1 MPNPDIETL
10 FVDHTCDQPITVS
23 ADWLC
28 SLYYSMEM
36 RLFYAQVCHMFHGQI
51 FRPVPRATIP
61 PSLLEWISNPGCV
74 FILNALF
81 YVFWKICFIITTSAN
96 AILSYHFTL
105 FIWKICFEIRF
116 IWIILFN
123 LKPCVSCYFNGPSDS
138 FWSYGKSN
146 CWFWQSFEEVKAVWN
161 LTGGTYE

>member
-1 MPNPDIETL
+1 MGLTRFSHSLNWQHHLCKNAMPNPDIETL

-74 FILNALF
+74 FILNAFFLRF
-81 YVFWKICFIITTSAN
+81 LKDLLYHNYICQC
-96 AILSYHFTL
+96 Y
-105 FIWKICFEIRF
+105 
-116 IWIILFN
+116 IILPFYFIY
-123 LKPCVSCYFNGPSDS
+123 LKDL
-138 FWSYGKSN
+138 FWN
-146 CWFWQSFEEVKAVWN
+146 PFHLNNFV
-161 LTGGTYE
+161 